1 MHDRAEWQMAG
12 FRGVVDD
19 CDFRDMGFTG
29 VPFTWDNGQEG
40 NENVKIRLD
49 RMLANPAMDD
59 LYNGSVVRHSPS
71 PKSNHCVLITKLRKL
86 LDSESE
92 RGPRPFM
99 YEDASRREES
109 YEKVVIDSWQN
120 GSGARGL
127 ACLQDALRQM
137 QVGLSTWS
145 SKKFG
150 DIRRRIKSV

>member
-1 MHDRAEWQMAG
+1 
-12 FRGVVDD
+12 
-19 CDFRDMGFTG
+19 
-29 VPFTWDNGQEG
+29 
-40 NENVKIRLD
+40 
-49 RMLANPAMDD
+49 
-59 LYNGSVVRHSPS
+59 
-71 PKSNHCVLITKLRKL
+71 
-86 LDSESE
+86 
-92 RGPRPFM
+92 M